1 MTEQR
6 TQPGQSGPGQGTPGP
21 AGSFLR
27 EQQLLTGADAAGA
40 APPGTPAQ
48 GGSAAP
54 GSGGGTASA
63 SPAASPEAQALQQVV
78 GLVEKMNKRLDH
90 QASYMQRLDGTLK
103 QTRTDFEQR
112 FSGGGAAPEGGQ
124 TPGQASGEDPPPF
137 DAKKFA
143 NQAMGQ
149 MIPAIKEYLQEYLGP
164 VVAQTRINTAAQKVA
179 AAQHDP
185 AIAKLVAELPPQVR
199 ATLADEVHRRLGDAM
214 FEEQDALYDA
224 PDPVAEAIE
233 LIHFK
238 SVVKAGY
245 VPQTRAADEQTT
257 QPGAP
262 QGAPGLS
269 PVPATGTHSEPPT
282 KTKDQEETEQMYG
295 IKIGPN
301 SMQYPAGVEGELR
314 SAGV

>member
-1 MTEQR
+1 
-6 TQPGQSGPGQGTPGP
+6 
-21 AGSFLR
+21 
-27 EQQLLTGADAAGA
+27 
-40 APPGTPAQ
+40 
-48 GGSAAP
+48 
-54 GSGGGTASA
+54 
-63 SPAASPEAQALQQVV
+63 
-78 GLVEKMNKRLDH
+78 MNKRLDH

-112 FSGGGAAPEGGQ
+112 FSGGGAAPEAGQ
-124 TPGQASGEDPPPF
+124 APGQASGEDPPPF

-149 MIPAIKEYLQEYLGP
+149 MIPAMKEYLKEYLGP
-164 VVAQTRINTAAQKVA
+164 VVEQTRINTAAQKVA

-185 AIAKLVAELPPQVR
+185 EVAKLVAELPPQVR

-238 SVVKAGY
+238 SVVKTGY

-257 QPGAP
+257 QQGAP

-269 PVPATGTHSEPPT
+269 PVPTRGTRSEPQT
-282 KTKDQEETEQMYG
+282 KAKDQEETERMFD

-301 SMQYPAGVEGELR
+301 SMQYPAGVEDELR
-314 SAGV
+314 TAGV